1 MKKKVKINLKNVSV
15 NIPIFDVSARSL
27 RNTFVNFTQSQKD
40 ENKTIIINA
49 LKDINIQISSGDR
62 LGVIGKNGS
71 GKTTFLRV
79 CSGAIKPD
87 IGEVEIS
94 GRITSLIDIGFG
106 LEEDATGYENIIL
119 KGLYL
124 KRSPKLSKKLFSII
138 EEISDLGSF
147 LNLPIRTYSSGMRMR
162 LAYAIASAE
171 DPQILI
177 MDEWL
182 SVGDKEWI
190 AKMSEKI
197 DSFVFS
203 SAIFILASHNE
214 ELVNKL
220 CNKIIYLDN
229 GNLVGLK

>member
-1 MKKKVKINLKNVSV
+1 MKKKVSINLKNVSV
-15 NIPIFDVSARSL
+15 NIPIFDVNSRSL
-27 RNTFVNFTQSQKD
+27 RNTFINFKQSRN
-40 ENKTIIINA
+40 NKSIIINA
-49 LKDINIQISSGDR
+49 LKDINIQISEGDR
-62 LGVIGKNGS
+62 LGVIGNNGS

-79 CSGAIKPD
+79 CAGAIEPD
-87 IGEVEIS
+87 VGEVKIS
-94 GRITSLIDIGFG
+94 GRVTSLIDIGFG

-124 KRSPKLSKKLFSII
+124 KRSPNFSKKLFGSI
-138 EEISDLGSF
+138 EKISDLGNF

-171 DPQILI
+171 EPQILI

-190 AKMSEKI
+190 AKMSSKI

-214 ELVNKL
+214 ELIYQL

-229 GNLVGLK
+229 GNLVNSK